1 MNERLL
7 KKFLLHKVEI
17 WMVGDTEKWIGELK
31 MIDDGVLR
39 LAAQYGG
46 RIYFLDCDSIVAISE
61 VL

>member
-1 MNERLL
+1 
-7 KKFLLHKVEI
+7 
-17 WMVGDTEKWIGELK
+17 MVGDTEKWIGELK